1 MFWCI
6 CGGGGL
12 GLLTILG
19 IFVLAENIGT
29 VLEVFVGILIVALII
44 GCLYQLS
51 LEVGSNSKASEKKSN
66 SNNDFQRRQ

>member
-19 IFVLAENIGT
+19 IFVLAENIGA
-29 VLEVFVGILIVALII
+29 VLEVFAVILIVALII
-44 GCLYQLS
+44 SCLYQLS
-51 LEVGSNSKASEKKSN
+51 LEVGSDGKAPEKN
-66 SNNDFQRRQ
+66 

>member
-19 IFVLAENIGT
+19 VFVLAENIGT
-29 VLEVFVGILIVALII
+29 VLKVFVGILIVVLII

-51 LEVGSNSKASEKKSN
+51 LEVGSASKTSEKKSN
-66 SNNDFQRRQ
+66 SNNDLQRRQ

>member
-19 IFVLAENIGT
+19 VFVLAENIGA
-29 VLEVFVGILIVALII
+29 VLEVFAVILIVALII

-51 LEVGSNSKASEKKSN
+51 LEVGSNDKAPEKKSN
-66 SNNDFQRRQ
+66 GNNDLQRKQ

>member
-1 MFWCI
+1 MFWCF

-29 VLEVFVGILIVALII
+29 VLEVFVSILIVALII

-51 LEVGSNSKASEKKSN
+51 LEVGSNSKPSEKKSN
-66 SNNDFQRRQ
+66 SNNDLQRRQ